1 MPINIVVCAKQVPD
15 SEAPPSAYG
24 IDEGKNRLV
33 TSQGIS
39 PIVNQFDENAL
50 EAALRIGES
59 VGAKITV
66 IFMGNDL
73 VMDVVKKPLSM
84 GADELVLLQDP
95 AFGDPDS
102 FVTAQ
107 VLAAAIRK
115 IGEFDLIIC
124 GRQASDWDNAQ
135 VGSGVA
141 EILDIPCVSIAKGVD
156 ASGGKVVVDRVLPD
170 GIQRVEAPL
179 PCLVTVSNELGEPR
193 YPTLRGIMAAGRKQP
208 TIWKAADLGL
218 DPSQL
223 QPRIQIEKVF
233 IPISESQ
240 CELIE
245 GESPSDAGRKLALKL
260 REAKII

>member
-1 MPINIVVCAKQVPD
+1 M
-15 SEAPPSAYG
+15 
-24 IDEGKNRLV
+24 
-33 TSQGIS
+33 
-39 PIVNQFDENAL
+39 
-50 EAALRIGES
+50 
-59 VGAKITV
+59 
-66 IFMGNDL
+66 
-73 VMDVVKKPLSM
+73 
-84 GADELVLLQDP
+84 
-95 AFGDPDS
+95 
-102 FVTAQ
+102 
-107 VLAAAIRK
+107 AAAIRK

-245 GESPSDAGRKLALKL
+245 GESPSDAGRKIALKL
-260 REAKII
+260 SEAKII